1 MGGFRSVTW
10 TMTVVVAWF
19 GVHPSNVISLGMRS
33 SGRNL
38 LAKIRRGEKIEEAAH
53 V

>member
-19 GVHPSNVISLGMRS
+19 GVHPSNVIPLGMRA
-33 SGRNL
+33 SGGQFTGKTPSR
-38 LAKIRRGEKIEEAAH
+38 
-53 V
+53 